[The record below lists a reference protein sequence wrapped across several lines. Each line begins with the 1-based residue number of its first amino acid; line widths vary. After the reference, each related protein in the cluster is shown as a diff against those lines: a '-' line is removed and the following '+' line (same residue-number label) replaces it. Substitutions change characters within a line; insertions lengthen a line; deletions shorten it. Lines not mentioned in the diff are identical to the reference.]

1 MLTVDRHLLISC
13 APRYVGSS
21 KQLRSVKNTEKQD
34 VANPAVVAEMV
45 EAHVCIL
52 HFQLLDKHFLKDFFW
67 KQDWADKHSNLYLQ
81 AWLHLYLFH
90 DCWVLGCRVTPA
102 QGVALLIPS
111 LSLSWDA
118 HTRWAGWHPCP
129 GLSSEVFVLLT
140 QLTYQGKHQRQARRI
155 FHSMSPEMQVS
166 KSCPGNAGGYA
177 GLDGKSHLKFW
188 LGSA

>member
-52 HFQLLDKHFLKDFFW
+52 HFQLLDKHFFKGFLLETGLGR
-67 KQDWADKHSNLYLQ
+67 QTLQ
-81 AWLHLYLFH
+81 SLPSSLAPPLFVAWL
-90 DCWVLGCRVTPA
+90 
-102 QGVALLIPS
+102 
-111 LSLSWDA
+111 
-118 HTRWAGWHPCP
+118 
-129 GLSSEVFVLLT
+129 LSSWLQSDSSSRSCIAYTFSLPQLRCSHKMSRLTSMSGSLLWGICAPNT
-140 QLTYQGKHQRQARRI
+140 IDISRQARRI

-166 KSCPGNAGGYA
+166 KSCPGNTGGYA